1 MDTYSIEARSL
12 GVAGIAGHNYWVL
25 RDHHGKA
32 LAELHGLATD
42 RDSGTAIPSDPMSPS
57 IHYEH
62 GTTHMMR
69 NMPQA

>member
-12 GVAGIAGHNYWVL
+12 GVAGIAGHNYWYYATTMGRRWPSCMDWL
-25 RDHHGKA
+25 LTGTP
-32 LAELHGLATD
+32 ELP
-42 RDSGTAIPSDPMSPS
+42 SPSDPMSPS
-57 IHYEH
+57 IHYER